1 VTARFSRTS
10 LLFALAGCVPA
21 GAASAQTYPA
31 KPIRIIVPWPPG
43 GGTDLVARTVA
54 QKFTEALGQTAIVE
68 NRAGANGIIGAD
80 AAAKA
85 APDGYT
91 VMITIASHAINP
103 TLYTKLPYHTADL
116 QPVSLLAEYPFV
128 VTVHPSLPSK
138 TISEVIALAKSRPGQ
153 LSYASSGN
161 GSGPHLGMELLK
173 SMSGIDM
180 VHVPYKGAGQAMT
193 DLISGNVQVFLNNF
207 LAAAPHIK
215 AGKLRALAVT
225 SQKRSAAAPA
235 LPTVSESAVPGYV
248 VTGWYGLFVPAAT
261 PPAVVTTLHATA
273 VKALRSKDVSDRLT
287 NEAAEIVASTP
298 QQFAEFFKAEIARW
312 AAVIKKA
319 GIRAEG

>member
-1 VTARFSRTS
+1 MNEPKRMARTFAAA
-10 LLFALAGCVPA
+10 LLMSAAAFAN
-21 GAASAQTYPA
+21 AQTYPA

-54 QKFTEALGQTAIVE
+54 QKFSEGLGQTAIVE

-85 APDGYT
+85 TPDGYT

-103 TLYTKLPYHTADL
+103 TLYQKLPYNTADL
-116 QPVSLLAEYPFV
+116 QTVSLLAQYPFV
-128 VTVHPSLPSK
+128 LTVHPSLPPK
-138 TISEVIALAKSRPGQ
+138 TTREFVALAKARPGQ

-161 GSGPHLGMELLK
+161 GSGPHLGMALLK

-193 DLISGNVQVFLNNF
+193 DLISGNVHVFLNNF

-215 AGKLRALAVT
+215 SGKLRALAVT
-225 SQKRSAAAPA
+225 GDKRSAAAPQ
-235 LPTVSESAVPGYV
+235 LPTISESGVPGYV
-248 VTGWYGLFVPAAT
+248 VTGWYGLFAPAAT
-261 PPAVVTTLHATA
+261 PQPVVATLHGAA
-273 VKALRSKDVSDRLT
+273 VKALKSRDVSDRLT
-287 NEAAEIVASTP
+287 GEAAEIVASTP
-298 QQFAEFFKAEIARW
+298 QQFAEFFKAEIAKW
-312 AAVIKKA
+312 AAVIRKA
-319 GIRAEG
+319 GIRADA